1 MLRQFGSCTFFPHK
15 LHIAVMSDTLLDVV
29 VPFLPRTNKL
39 LFVIVNLLSHLLL
52 LLVQHIGLLALH
64 QV

>member
-1 MLRQFGSCTFFPHK
+1 
-15 LHIAVMSDTLLDVV
+15 MSDTLLDVV